1 MKPTLVTSYIHPD
14 LDGISGI
21 IGYAEYLEK
30 NDTPA
35 VAGILGEPQFEAIYM
50 LDRFGVAHP
59 RTIQNADEFDQV
71 VLVDASDR
79 NDLGGMIAPE
89 KITEIIDHRVVHEAN
104 AFPNA
109 RVQIELVGASAT
121 LITEKF
127 MQGTVEPSREVAS
140 LLCGGIISNTLNFK
154 ASVTTGRDRAAAA
167 WLNRIAGLPEDF
179 WREMFMAKSDVS
191 GERLAQRMRG
201 DSKWYVLNG
210 KRVGITEIEM
220 IGARALVTERADE
233 IIGILADIMKE
244 RQLDFIFH
252 NTVELEE
259 LRTFLVAS
267 DPATQQLLRDA
278 VQATFTGSVAELP
291 YLLMRKEIIP
301 LLKQALG

>member
-1 MKPTLVTSYIHPD
+1 
-14 LDGISGI
+14 
-21 IGYAEYLEK
+21 
-30 NDTPA
+30 
-35 VAGILGEPQFEAIYM
+35 

-127 MQGTVEPSREVAS
+127 MQSTVEPSREVAS
-140 LLCGGIISNTLNFK
+140 LLFGGIISNTLNFK
-154 ASVTTGRDRAAAA
+154 ASVTTERDRAAAA
-167 WLNRIAGLPEDF
+167 WLNRIAGLSEDF
-179 WREMFMAKSDVS
+179 WRGMFMAKSDVA

-201 DSKWYVLNG
+201 DFKWYVLNG
-210 KRVGITEIEM
+210 TRVGITEIEM
-220 IGARALVTERADE
+220 IGAHGLVTGRADE
-233 IIGILADIMKE
+233 IVSILADIKKE
-244 RQLDFIFH
+244 RSLDHIFH

-259 LRTFLVAS
+259 PRTFLVAG
-267 DPATQQLLRDA
+267 DPATQQLLQDA
-278 VQATFTGSVAELP
+278 IHTMFTGNVAELS